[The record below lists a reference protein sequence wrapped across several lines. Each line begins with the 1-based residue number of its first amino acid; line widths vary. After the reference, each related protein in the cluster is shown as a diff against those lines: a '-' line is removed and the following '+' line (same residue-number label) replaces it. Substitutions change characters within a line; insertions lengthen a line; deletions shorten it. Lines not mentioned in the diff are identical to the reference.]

1 MSTGFVGEIRLVG
14 FNFNPQGW
22 HLCDGS
28 ILSIA
33 ESETLYTLLGTTYGG
48 DGVNTFALPDLRGRV
63 PIHQG
68 AAAGLY
74 PYVMG
79 QTGGVTSVTLTT
91 TQLPLHSH
99 PVAANSAA
107 GTANSPTNQYF
118 GATTESVYT
127 TTGNPVGMGT
137 IVGAS
142 GGSQPHE
149 NRQPYL
155 AMNYVIALYGVYPS
169 RS

>member
-28 ILSIA
+28 LLSIS
-33 ESETLYTLLGTTYGG
+33 EFETLFTLIGTTYGG
-48 DGVNTFALPDLRGRV
+48 DGQNTFGVPDLRGRA

-68 AAAGLY
+68 TGSGLST
-74 PYVMG
+74 YVIG
-79 QTGGVTSVTLTT
+79 QQGGVTTVTLTT
-91 TQLPLHSH
+91 GQLPSHSH
-99 PVAANSAA
+99 PIAASSNA
-107 GTANSPTNQYF
+107 GTANSPTNNFF

-127 TTGNPVGMGT
+127 ATGNAVGMGT
-137 IVGAS
+137 LVGTM
-142 GGSQPHE
+142 GGSQSHE

-155 AMNYVIALYGVYPS
+155 TMNYVIALYGIYPS